1 MKVSMEDDKIIVFL
15 SKNIFNIEDIEDEL
29 KNIFNKLFVYY
40 DINVKGYYD
49 IYLYKDN
56 NYGAILECFKDDYVS
71 LEDFIDVKLIIKGNC
86 ILYEVEDIPNFN
98 FKYNVYAY
106 NNKFYLEILDNISS
120 KEESIVLENSNIVYK
135 NIDEIKKYAKE
146 VIL

>member
-1 MKVSMEDDKIIVFL
+1 MEDDKIIVFL

-135 NIDEIKKYAKE
+135 NIDEIKKYGKE

>member
-1 MKVSMEDDKIIVFL
+1 MEDDKIIVFL

-29 KNIFNKLFVYY
+29 KNIFNKLFFYY

>member
-1 MKVSMEDDKIIVFL
+1 MEDDKIIVFL